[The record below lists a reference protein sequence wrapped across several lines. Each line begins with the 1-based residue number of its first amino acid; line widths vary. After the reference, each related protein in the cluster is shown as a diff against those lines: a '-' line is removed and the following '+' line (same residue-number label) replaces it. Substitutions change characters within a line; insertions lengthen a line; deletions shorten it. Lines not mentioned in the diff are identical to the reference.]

1 MGPAAIGDHTT
12 FRSTLHSLQQRFH
25 SFSFLNTNTSSP
37 SSLST
42 ENERSQ
48 KRTSTGSYPHLHPA
62 GSTCRHVL
70 CFLPVG
76 RNFLPQRRL
85 KEDSQG
91 TESDP
96 PLSTQGQPT
105 STSSL
110 SVRPFLSGHKHVE
123 AFPFKNKKATF
134 PSSYPL
140 ASRCTQILL
149 KSCPYLQS
157 SILLLSILS
166 LTLFQCVVSN
176 RLSLTKSPG
185 TSMLLNQ
192 MANAF
197 SVIIFD
203 PPTAFWPCL

>member
-1 MGPAAIGDHTT
+1 MKEARREH
-12 FRSTLHSLQQRFH
+12 QQV
-25 SFSFLNTNTSSP
+25 P
-37 SSLST
+37 IP
-42 ENERSQ
+42 
-48 KRTSTGSYPHLHPA
+48 TSTHLAAPA
-62 GSTCRHVL
+62 GTCSASCLWGGTFCHR
-70 CFLPVG
+70 G
-76 RNFLPQRRL
+76 DL
-85 KEDSQG
+85 KKILKAQK
-91 TESDP
+91 SDP

-140 ASRCTQILL
+140 ASQCTQILL

-157 SILLLSILS
+157 SVLLLSILS